1 MKCGSKKKVKKFA
14 EGGWSTSVSF
24 DEEDAKRRAEQWAK
38 DHPPKVKT
46 TSAPAPKP
54 AAPVQKPAASGGPRR
69 FSAKGATSTPKR
81 YVPKAFEGVD
91 QLKSAGRAINASL
104 EAGRKP
110 RTTPMKPAKAG
121 EGWNWLK
128 TLGSEINE
136 AGRKLPSRRYA
147 KGGKVRGDG
156 CASKGKTKGRMC

>member
-91 QLKSAGRAINASL
+91 QLKSAGRSIKSSL
-104 EAGRKP
+104 AAGSKP
-110 RTTPMKPAKAG
+110 LDKPLVTSGGRAG
-121 EGWNWLK
+121 EGWASLK
-128 TLGSEINE
+128 RILSDRG
-136 AGRKLPSRRYA
+136 AWGKYA

-156 CASKGKTKGRMC
+156 CCAKGKTKGRMC